1 MPSRTMHSV
10 YVGNDPANLANFESQ
25 VGVNADNVLMYLNDW
40 SWDAYESS
48 IPWAT
53 QLWKDDPTP
62 RIWGVPLTVTGT
74 PLEEVA
80 TGAHNDT
87 FLRAAQA
94 IAATS
99 PPSPDGNIY
108 VRVGWEFNGEWMPW
122 AAEGHEQAYID
133 SFRQLVDTFRSV
145 APNFKFVWDVVNA
158 DRAMDPAKA
167 YPGDNYV
174 DVVGLDTYWNKQW
187 DGTDPHQAFLDKVNN
202 PVNGL
207 QWQQDFAAAH
217 GKPTAISEW
226 GVQDDDAGPFVKD
239 MANWLQQHNM
249 VYDVYWQSNLADFNG
264 ELQQHPNAM
273 AAYKAAFSGST
284 PVDPTDPVVVPVDP
298 VGPVDPAPEPEVS
311 VTTVDLPD
319 PGVPPVKE
327 GVVTTGTGSSVTVDC
342 GGPREFGHHGKWAT
356 DHPRDT
362 AAATAAGQSDLE
374 SLLGRLGLDG
384 LLRRLDDRDR
394 ADSQDLVKLDSDW
407 HSGGRHGHSRFDRDA
422 GTGDVMSVAD
432 LMDSDVGGNHVHI
445 HIHHH
450 YYDHG

>member
-1 MPSRTMHSV
+1 MPNRTMHSV
-10 YVGNDPANLANFESQ
+10 YVGNEPANLAAFESQ

-40 SWDAYESS
+40 NWESYESS

-99 PPSPDGNIY
+99 PPSADGNIY

-122 AAEGHEQAYID
+122 AAEGHEQAFID

-158 DRAMDPAKA
+158 ERPMDPAKA
-167 YPGDNYV
+167 YPGDDYV
-174 DVVGLDTYWNKQW
+174 DVVGLDAYWNKQW
-187 DGTDPHQAFLDKVNN
+187 DDTDPHQAFLDKVNN

-226 GVQDDDAGPFVKD
+226 GVQDDDAGPFVQD

-249 VYDVYWQSNLADFNG
+249 VYDVYWQTNLADFNG
-264 ELQQHPNAM
+264 ELQQHPNTM
-273 AAYKAAFSGST
+273 AAYKAAFT
-284 PVDPTDPVVVPVDP
+284 ETAPVEPIDPVVVTDDPVVPVD
-298 VGPVDPAPEPEVS
+298 PVDPAPEPDVS
-311 VTTVDLPD
+311 ITTVDDPD
-319 PGVPPVKE
+319 PDINPVPVTEPV
-327 GVVTTGTGSSVTVDC
+327 TGSSVTVDC
-342 GGPREFGHHGKWAT
+342 GGPREF
-356 DHPRDT
+356 RDNRPT
-362 AAATAAGQSDLE
+362 LVDEHDGAPSHAGGQADLE
-374 SLLGRLGLDG
+374 ALLSRLGLDG
-384 LLRRLDDRDR
+384 LLRRLDNV
-394 ADSQDLVKLDSDW
+394 DSTDARQLTSSDSDW
-407 HSGGRHGHSRFDRDA
+407 RAGGLREFGRFNDQVRGTDA
-422 GTGDVMSVAD
+422 TSVAD
-432 LMDSDVGGNHVHI
+432 LMDVDGTGDHIHI